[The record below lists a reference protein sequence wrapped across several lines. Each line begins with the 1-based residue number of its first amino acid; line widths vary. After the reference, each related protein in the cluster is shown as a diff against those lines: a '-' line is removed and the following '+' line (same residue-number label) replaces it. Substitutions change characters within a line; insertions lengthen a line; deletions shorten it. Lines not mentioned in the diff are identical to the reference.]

1 MFVFVHLLTHIQLS
15 ITKDFT
21 LVSLIVFLR
30 SRRVDQIFGLLLE
43 YLLVSNLYEIV
54 TTICRV
60 TFYEYL
66 LYTTIVM
73 LR

>member
-1 MFVFVHLLTHIQLS
+1 MTHIQLS

-30 SRRVDQIFGLLLE
+30 NRRVDQIFGLSAWISSRLIYMRLWQ
-43 YLLVSNLYEIV
+43 
-54 TTICRV
+54 RFAV

-66 LYTTIVM
+66 LYAIIVM